1 MANSAGY
8 HESESKLRPETLD
21 NHRAL
26 TSMQE
31 ELEAADWY
39 DQRVDAAT
47 DQDLKDILA
56 HNRDEEK
63 EHFAMLLEWYRR
75 RDAKMAAHL
84 KEYLFTS
91 GSLIG
96 LEQGRQ
102 DRHCRG
108 LAGAVRAKKTE
119 HGALGDDEVE
129 TGQCGDFLVPLDQT
143 RCLDHVVHGFLLFLY

>member
-8 HESESKLRPETLD
+8 HESEDKLRPETMD
-21 NHRAL
+21 NHRAI

-47 DQDLKDILA
+47 DSDLKEILA

-75 RDAKMAAHL
+75 RDATMDAHL

-91 GSLIG
+91 GSLIAREQASTGGDEGGTEAARGSGGSLGIGSLKGGQG
-96 LEQGRQ
+96 L
-102 DRHCRG
+102 
-108 LAGAVRAKKTE
+108 
-119 HGALGDDEVE
+119 
-129 TGQCGDFLVPLDQT
+129 
-143 RCLDHVVHGFLLFLY
+143 

>member
-1 MANSAGY
+1 MANSVGY
-8 HESESKLRPETLD
+8 HESEAKLRAETLD

-47 DQDLKDILA
+47 DPELKQILV

-75 RDAKMAAHL
+75 RDATMDAHL
-84 KEYLFTS
+84 KEYLFSS
-91 GSLIG
+91 GSLIAREQAATAEEAGGGGGSAPPSSGSLGIGSLKGGQG
-96 LEQGRQ
+96 L
-102 DRHCRG
+102 
-108 LAGAVRAKKTE
+108 
-119 HGALGDDEVE
+119 
-129 TGQCGDFLVPLDQT
+129 
-143 RCLDHVVHGFLLFLY
+143 

>member
-8 HESESKLRPETLD
+8 HESEDKLRAETQD

-47 DQDLKDILA
+47 DTELKEILA

-63 EHFAMLLEWYRR
+63 EHFVMLLEWYRR
-75 RDAKMAAHL
+75 RDAKMSTEL
-84 KEYLFTS
+84 QNRLFTTGSIVALEQAGKAEGGGAGESAS
-91 GSLIG
+91 GSGGSLGIG
-96 LEQGRQ
+96 SLKGGQG
-102 DRHCRG
+102 
-108 LAGAVRAKKTE
+108 L
-119 HGALGDDEVE
+119 
-129 TGQCGDFLVPLDQT
+129 
-143 RCLDHVVHGFLLFLY
+143 